1 VSLAKVS
8 AVLGGLVLAVGHGAG
23 VARAGLPAGFVSRTV
38 AQGLEAPTSFAYAP
52 DGRVFI
58 AEKAGVLKVLAR
70 GRLEEFADLRDRINN
85 VDDRGLLAVALD
97 PDYADN
103 GWIYLAYTRELR
115 PDDPDKVHPA
125 GGEVIRLRASPSDPN
140 RADLSS
146 IHVILT
152 GLPTPGAWHS
162 VGGIAFDK
170 HGRLLVGMGDGSPY
184 YPGGLGPDKRGL
196 TSLVA
201 QDLDSPNGKIL
212 RIDRVTGRGVGD
224 NPFYDP
230 AKPDSVRSKVLAFG
244 LRNPF
249 RMSVDPD
256 SGDIWVGDPGSSDW
270 EELDRVPDHWSSPQ
284 ELNFGWPCYEGGRLR
299 SIPQSAMVTVGYC
312 KRHFY
317 SQKEPAVATPAYAYH
332 FNGAAIIG
340 GPVYR
345 GSVLFAD
352 FVHDRFFAYRD
363 GKVTPFGAP
372 GGWNQAVDIGLTP
385 RGNIAVLAFSTG
397 VLRVI
402 RDTTPPEATGL
413 SPWWIAAAAL
423 GGAALLAAAAAALR
437 RARR

>member
-1 VSLAKVS
+1 VRLTRS
-8 AVLGGLVLAVGHGAG
+8 AAVVGGLVLAIGLGAG
-23 VARAGLPAGFVSRTV
+23 PSRAGLPVGFVARTV
-38 AQGLEAPTSFAYAP
+38 AHGLDDPTSFAYAR
-52 DGRVFI
+52 DGRVFVT
-58 AEKAGVLKVLAR
+58 EKAGVLKVLVG
-70 GRLEEFADLRDRINN
+70 GRLDEFADLRDRINN

-97 PDYADN
+97 PDYGKN

-125 GGEVIRLRASPSDPN
+125 GGEVIRLRASAADPN

-146 IHVILT
+146 IQVILT

-162 VGGIAFDK
+162 VGAFDK
-170 HGRLLVGMGDGSPY
+170 QGRLLVGMGDGSPY

-212 RIDRVTGRGVGD
+212 RVDRATGRGVDD

-230 AKPDSVRSKVLAFG
+230 AKQDSVRSKVLAYG

-249 RMSVDPD
+249 RLSVDPG

-270 EELDRVPDHWSSPQ
+270 EELDRVPDQWSSPE

-299 SIPQSAMVTVGYC
+299 SLPQSAMVTVGYC
-312 KRHFY
+312 KQHFY

-363 GKVTPFGAP
+363 GKVTSFGAP
-372 GGWNQAVDIGLTP
+372 GGWNQVVDIGLTP

-402 RDTTPPEATGL
+402 RDTRPPKTTGL
-413 SPWWIAAAAL
+413 SAWSRAAAAL
-423 GGAALLAAAAAALR
+423 AGSALLAAAAAAVR
-437 RARR
+437 RRSRR